1 MRIQYPAQES
11 GAIHITRALPHN
23 TTTSLSTEL
32 ATKPTST
39 TGLTTKPDDLNET
52 GAGYTVKRKPTD
64 TNTTTNNNNHKHLR
78 CEISPNHS
86 PSTTR
91 IRHSSKHPPS

>member
-64 TNTTTNNNNHKHLR
+64 TNTTTNLLYAHCLLFTMR
-78 CEISPNHS
+78 GTFSS
-86 PSTTR
+86 STVWLF
-91 IRHSSKHPPS
+91 SD